1 MKQKHPTDL
10 LYNDAQLEVAK
21 FFSCNSKGSPQL
33 LLLLVV
39 LVIRKEQLK
48 RFWRALQN
56 TSSQGCN
63 YSEGNS
69 RKCRYA
75 NTTHKTLKI
84 HERPHISA
92 KVFLDFLFHVIL
104 FSMFSP
110 NKKKK
115 KIPLLRSWLI
125 SLSFSSFF
133 LPAAAI
139 VSFRNFCHP
148 DLAPIVTR
156 ASMVHSQYHE

>member
-63 YSEGNS
+63 YSEGNC

-110 NKKKK
+110 NKQKKK
-115 KIPLLRSWLI
+115 FLCSDPDSSRFPSLPFSCLLQLLC
-125 SLSFSSFF
+125 LSETS
-133 LPAAAI
+133 
-139 VSFRNFCHP
+139 
-148 DLAPIVTR
+148 VT
-156 ASMVHSQYHE
+156 QI